1 MTLALVINATAAIA
15 LTLLLAGRET
25 QPLEAIAAMAAKRGE
40 YALGVR
46 AAVWS
51 ERRDRATMRPPP
63 YRLPVARAFTR
74 QRVKPA
80 AERSTRRTLTGGIR
94 G

>member
-15 LTLLLAGRET
+15 LTLLLVAHET
-25 QPLEAIAAMAAKRGE
+25 QPLEAIASMAAKRGE

-46 AAVWS
+46 AAVWG
-51 ERRDRATMRPPP
+51 ERRDRAAMRA
-63 YRLPVARAFTR
+63 YRLPVARAGAR

-80 AERSTRRTLTGGIR
+80 AEGSTRRTLTAGIR

>member
-15 LTLLLAGRET
+15 LTLLLVGHET

-51 ERRDRATMRPPP
+51 ERRDRATMRPP
-63 YRLPVARAFTR
+63 YRLPVARAR
-74 QRVKPA
+74 QRVRRA
-80 AERSTRRTLTGGIR
+80 TERSTRRTLTGGIR
-94 G
+94 R

>member
-1 MTLALVINATAAIA
+1 MTLALVINATAVIA
-15 LTLLLAGRET
+15 LTLLLGRSET

-51 ERRDRATMRPPP
+51 ERRDRATMRLP
-63 YRLPVARAFTR
+63 YRLPVARAGAR
-74 QRVKPA
+74 QRVTPA
-80 AERSTRRTLTGGIR
+80 AERSTLRALTGGIR
-94 G
+94 R

>member
-15 LTLLLAGRET
+15 LTLLLVAHET

-46 AAVWS
+46 AAVWG
-51 ERRDRATMRPPP
+51 ERRDRAAMRAP
-63 YRLPVARAFTR
+63 YRLPVARAGAR

-80 AERSTRRTLTGGIR
+80 AERSTRRTLTAGIR
-94 G
+94 R

>member
-15 LTLLLAGRET
+15 LTLLLVAHET

-46 AAVWS
+46 AAVWG
-51 ERRDRATMRPPP
+51 ERRDRAAMRV
-63 YRLPVARAFTR
+63 PVARAGAR

-80 AERSTRRTLTGGIR
+80 AEGSTRRTLTAGIR

>member
-15 LTLLLAGRET
+15 LTLLLVAHET

-46 AAVWS
+46 AAVWG
-51 ERRDRATMRPPP
+51 ERRDRAAMRVP
-63 YRLPVARAFTR
+63 YRLRRSRAR

-80 AERSTRRTLTGGIR
+80 AEGSTRRTLTAGIR
-94 G
+94 R

>member
-1 MTLALVINATAAIA
+1 MTLALIINATAATA
-15 LTLLLAGRET
+15 LTLLLVGPET
-25 QPLEAIAAMAAKRGE
+25 RPLEAIAAMAAKRGE

-46 AAVWS
+46 AAVWC
-51 ERRDRATMRPPP
+51 ERCDRATMRLP
-63 YRLPVARAFTR
+63 YRLPVARAAAR

-80 AERSTRRTLTGGIR
+80 AEPSTRRALIGGIR

>member
-15 LTLLLAGRET
+15 LTLLLAGHET

-51 ERRDRATMRPPP
+51 ERRDRATIRPPC
-63 YRLPVARAFTR
+63 RPVAPAGAR
-74 QRVKPA
+74 QLVGRT
-80 AERSTRRTLTGGIR
+80 AEHSTRRAPARGIR
-94 G
+94 R

>member
-1 MTLALVINATAAIA
+1 MTLALIINATAAIA
-15 LTLLLAGRET
+15 LTLLLVAHET
-25 QPLEAIAAMAAKRGE
+25 QPLEAIASMAAKRGE

-46 AAVWS
+46 AAVWC
-51 ERRDRATMRPPP
+51 ERRDRAAMRAPYRPPVD
-63 YRLPVARAFTR
+63 RAVAR

-80 AERSTRRTLTGGIR
+80 AAGSPRRTLTGGIR